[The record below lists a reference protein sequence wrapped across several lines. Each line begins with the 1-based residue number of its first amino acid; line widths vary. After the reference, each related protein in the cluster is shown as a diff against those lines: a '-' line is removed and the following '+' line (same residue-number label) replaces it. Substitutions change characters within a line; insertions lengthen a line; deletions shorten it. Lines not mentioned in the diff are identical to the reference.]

1 MTAQT
6 TPHVPRR
13 RGRRPA
19 GQDMRAV
26 ILEAARVEF
35 GARGYDAVTLRGI
48 ARAADVDPRL
58 VHHYFEGKEEIFVEA
73 LDFPIRP
80 ANVLGP
86 IMGQGPDGLGERV
99 VRLFFNAWDG
109 PEQRPRIVA
118 LLGGAASNPEV
129 ARMLREFIRREL
141 LERITGAME
150 VKDGGLR
157 ATLAA
162 AQMIGVAVIRYVVKV
177 EPLASADVEELVPL
191 LAPTL
196 QRYLVGDLP
205 A

>member
-6 TPHVPRR
+6 PPVPRR

-19 GQDMRAV
+19 GTDMRAA
-26 ILEAARVEF
+26 ILDAARAEF
-35 GARGYDAVTLRGI
+35 GARGYDTVTLRGI

-86 IMGQGPDGLGERV
+86 IIGAGPDGLGERV
-99 VRLFFNAWDG
+99 VRLFFSAWDG

-129 ARMLREFIRREL
+129 ARMLREFLQREL
-141 LERITGAME
+141 LERITSAMG
-150 VKDGGLR
+150 VSDGGLR

-162 AQMIGVAVIRYVVKV
+162 AQMVGMGFVRYVVKV
-177 EPLASADVEELVPL
+177 EPLASADIEELVPL

-196 QRYLVGDLP
+196 QRYLVG
-205 A
+205 